1 MYYFEQ
7 LLYEAAPTQP
17 PPPVQQAP
25 ASQAPVQQAMPA
37 VPTPAPVTRQVP
49 DNQNFNDFDPN
60 MDFSEDDLDSGEAG
74 DPTQEIDDSLKS
86 VKRYYLIQKIFALND
101 KLNQLRINND
111 VLNLVISFIDSF
123 SYESL
128 LSLSNRLV
136 EDIYTQIKTEM
147 PSKQSS

>member
-7 LLYEAAPTQP
+7 LLYEAAPAPVQSP
-17 PPPVQQAP
+17 PPQQQVVT
-25 ASQAPVQQAMPA
+25 QAPVQ
-37 VPTPAPVTRQVP
+37 VPTPAPATYQVDP
-49 DNQNFNDFDPN
+49 NQNFDFDPN

-74 DPTQEIDDSLKS
+74 DPTQEKDDSLKA

-136 EDIYTQIKTEM
+136 EDIYMQVKKDL
-147 PSKQSS
+147 PSKQSV

>member
-7 LLYEAAPTQP
+7 LLYEAAPVPMTP
-17 PPPVQQAP
+17 PPPQQTAAIQAP
-25 ASQAPVQQAMPA
+25 AQQVQ
-37 VPTPAPVTRQVP
+37 VPTPAPATYQVDP
-49 DNQNFNDFDPN
+49 NQDFYPN

-74 DPTQEIDDSLKS
+74 DPTQEVDDSLKA

-136 EDIYTQIKTEM
+136 EDIYMQVKKDM
-147 PSKQSS
+147 PSKQSI

>member
-7 LLYEAAPTQP
+7 LLYEAAPAQLIQQ
-17 PPPVQQAP
+17 PPPVQ
-25 ASQAPVQQAMPA
+25 QAPVQQAMPA
-37 VPTPAPVTRQVP
+37 VPTPAPATQQVP
-49 DNQNFNDFDPN
+49 DDFDPN

-86 VKRYYLIQKIFALND
+86 VKRYYLIQKLFALND

-111 VLNLVISFIDSF
+111 VLNLVISFVDSF

-136 EDIYTQIKTEM
+136 EDIYLQVKGSM
-147 PSKQSS
+147 PDTKQLEKS